1 MMNVVKI
8 STKFLSDQGEALL
21 FGLQMA
27 IQCTTGRIVL
37 KKTLSDNW
45 TPDISFEYIFE
56 RKR

>member
-1 MMNVVKI
+1 MNVVKI